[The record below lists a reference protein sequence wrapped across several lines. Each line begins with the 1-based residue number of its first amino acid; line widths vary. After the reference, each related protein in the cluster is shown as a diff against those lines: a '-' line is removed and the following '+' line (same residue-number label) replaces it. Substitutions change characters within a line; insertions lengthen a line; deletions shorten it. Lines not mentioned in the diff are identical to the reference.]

1 MFSAMSRVVRLQ
13 PGQTYTPA
21 IPPPKNVSVMTLK
34 PLTASE
40 TAAFAAASAS
50 APRRDD
56 PSPSPSPSSSAFS
69 FSATLS
75 AYHENREA
83 STASAHK
90 KRTGAMMLAES
101 LSTLAKPISFRNIDE
116 FFVGYDDYQTDP
128 ACERKLKA
136 ADQWWFGA
144 EFRPSDI
151 TVFPQMKVDETLI
164 WRCLNSGRNVL
175 ISGQAGAGKSNLL
188 SRFVANLEKAYV
200 NYALCAPTGIAAYNV
215 NGETLHRKLS
225 LGLAQDD
232 PVTLFKMIA
241 KNKMKYGRT
250 WKFLTG
256 TQILIIDEY
265 SMVAPDFFSKLDYL
279 FRKARN
285 NNDPMGGCRLVM
297 VGDLTQLG
305 PIIVRDRNQPEE
317 RTIERFVVDT
327 EAWDRM
333 NICRIFLNRSYRQNE
348 GDPYLDVLNE
358 IRRGDLSEKSEDVL
372 RSRVDANVS
381 VTQVISA
388 PTQNPRAA
396 EDEDTPA
403 APPKVYALDPIDL
416 FPYKVQVEQCNKGRL
431 DALLESDKTLELRTF
446 RPALRVQ
453 KREHA
458 AELDPKD
465 YETGLSMISEKGI
478 NALKDML
485 PLFEVVITEGA
496 QVMMRCN
503 KYISQGICNGTMG
516 VVTNV
521 DDNAI
526 SVLFVVKGK
535 FLERPIEVDRFMFS
549 VRAGKTAEVIM
560 TQFPLSLAW
569 ASTIHKCQGLTLD
582 CARVDARRCFDAGQ
596 LYVALSRV
604 RKLEDL
610 SLLGF
615 NRQSIISDPR
625 AVEFETVRH
634 ERPKTETKK

>member
-1 MFSAMSRVVRLQ
+1 MVWLVAVSFHQTRAMSRVIRLK
-13 PGQTYTPA
+13 PGESYTA
-21 IPPPKNVSVMTLK
+21 TPKNVQVMTMK
-34 PLTASE
+34 PPTESDTAALAAMAQQPRMHSERPTASN
-40 TAAFAAASAS
+40 FQQQQQQQQ
-50 APRRDD
+50 
-56 PSPSPSPSSSAFS
+56 FS
-69 FSATLS
+69 ENKKRTSTMATLS
-75 AYHENREA
+75 
-83 STASAHK
+83 S
-90 KRTGAMMLAES
+90 M
-101 LSTLAKPISFRNIDE
+101 AKPISFLNIDE
-116 FFVGYDDYQTDP
+116 FVVSYHDYKTNT
-128 ACERKLKA
+128 ACEGKLKA

-151 TVFPQMKVDETLI
+151 TVFPQMKVDEQLI
-164 WRCLNSGRNVL
+164 WRCLNSGRHVL

-188 SRFVANLEKAYV
+188 SRFVANLEKAYT
-200 NYALCAPTGIAAYNV
+200 NYALCAPTGIAAYNI
-215 NGETLHRKLS
+215 NGETLHRKLA

-241 KNKMKYGRT
+241 KSKMKYGRT

-265 SMVAPDFFSKLDYL
+265 SMVSPDFFNKLDYL

-285 NNDPMGGCRLVM
+285 NNEPFGGVRLVM

-305 PIIVRDRNQPEE
+305 PIIARDRNDPEE
-317 RTIERFVVDT
+317 RTVERFVVDT
-327 EAWDRM
+327 EAWARM
-333 NICRIFLNRSYRQNE
+333 KICRLFLNRSYRQNE

-358 IRRGDLSEKSEDVL
+358 IRRGELSEQSETLL
-372 RSRVDANVS
+372 RSRIDADVS
-381 VTQVISA
+381 VTTQVLSA
-388 PTQNPRAA
+388 PTQNPKLM
-396 EDEDTPA
+396 EDDEPL
-403 APPKVYALDPIDL
+403 APPKVYALEPIDL
-416 FPYKVQVEQCNKGRL
+416 FPYKVQVEQCNKEHL
-431 DALLESDKTLELRTF
+431 DALLDSDKTLELRNF

-458 AELDPKD
+458 TELDPKD
-465 YETGLSMISEKGI
+465 YETGLSMISDKGI

-485 PLFEVVITEGA
+485 PLFEAVLTEGA

-503 KYISQGICNGTMG
+503 KFISQGICNGTMG
-516 VVTNV
+516 IVTNV

-535 FLERPIEVDRFMFS
+535 FLDKPLEVGREQFS

-610 SLLGF
+610 SLIGF
-615 NRQSIISDPR
+615 NRQSIISDQR
-625 AVEFETVRH
+625 AVDFETVNHDRVSTQ
-634 ERPKTETKK
+634 KQ